1 MSTTIQQ
8 GLRPLFLMC
17 FIMGFGIYPIKQ
29 LSKLRF
35 HRWIAYLSILYLLTI
50 WFVFGYVFFY
60 TFTNLS
66 LKVIIFWNI
75 TNMVIMAI
83 QYFTAIASTILIF
96 YHQKKF
102 QIYMKKL
109 AAVDDTLEKLGN
121 PKTYQKLHMLTRR
134 IIIGWI
140 VHTLIINIYSTICCF
155 KFFNQ
160 ISWRLLLFNV
170 INHPCHMNEFTDLI
184 FIFLLWYIG
193 TKFDKINDH
202 MRCLSLKEEHRLN
215 YIRKKPVISYGY
227 FLHRY
232 NYKWTLWT
240 SMHLHLELCRIAR
253 ELNVI
258 FGIQITFEM
267 VSHFTFLTSHCY
279 YLCRILE
286 QKHKDERSL
295 HILIGIGFW
304 FFASL
309 IRLYALNYICES
321 VKHKANNI
329 DKIIHQ
335 LTNAFRYADIWKDI
349 DFFVLHITQYPL
361 KFTGL
366 GLFYLG
372 NEFFQK
378 FLTTIVTFVII
389 MVQLN
394 MLFLKL

>member
-17 FIMGFGIYPIKQ
+17 FIVGLGVYPIKQ
-29 LSKLRF
+29 SNKSRF
-35 HRWIAYLSILYLLTI
+35 HRWIVPISVLYFLAI
-50 WFVFGYVFFY
+50 WFVYGYVLFY
-60 TFTNLS
+60 TFTTFS
-66 LKVIIFWNI
+66 LKIIFFRNI
-75 TNMVIMAI
+75 TIMAI
-83 QYFTAIASTILIF
+83 MATQSFTTIASTILII

-121 PKTYQKLHMLTRR
+121 SKTYQKLHMLTKR

-140 VHTLIINIYSTICCF
+140 VHALIINIYSTICCF
-155 KFFNQ
+155 EVNNQ
-160 ISWRLLLFNV
+160 ISWRSLLHLV
-170 INHPCHMNEFTDLI
+170 LSYPIHINEFTDLI

-202 MRCLSLKEEHRLN
+202 MCCLSLKEEHGLN
-215 YIRKKPVISYGY
+215 YMWKKPVIIHRY
-227 FLHRY
+227 FSHRY

-258 FGIQITFEM
+258 FEIQITFEM
-267 VSHFTFLTSHCY
+267 VSNLAFITSHCY
-279 YLCRILE
+279 YFCRMLE
-286 QKHKDERSL
+286 QKHKDIKVL
-295 HILIGIGFW
+295 QFLIGLGFA
-304 FFASL
+304 FFICF
-309 IRLYALNYICES
+309 IRLYAVNHICES
-321 VKHKANNI
+321 VKNKANNI

-335 LTNAFRYADIWKDI
+335 LTNSLRYADIWKEI
-349 DFFVLHITQYPL
+349 DFFVLHVTQHPL

-372 NEFFQK
+372 DKFIQK

-389 MVQLN
+389 MVQMN
-394 MLFLKL
+394 MQFLS